1 MTAPYTLA
9 EQMKCVDREIAMRSI
24 VYPGRVRAGKM
35 AQAKADYELAVMRE
49 VLRTLQRFA
58 QEQSPIPMRTY

>member
-9 EQMKCVDREIAMRSI
+9 EQIKCVDREIAMRSV

-35 AQAKADYELAVMRE
+35 SQAKADYELACMRE
-49 VLRTLQRFA
+49 VLRTLQRLA
-58 QEQSPIPMRTY
+58 QEESPIPMRVY